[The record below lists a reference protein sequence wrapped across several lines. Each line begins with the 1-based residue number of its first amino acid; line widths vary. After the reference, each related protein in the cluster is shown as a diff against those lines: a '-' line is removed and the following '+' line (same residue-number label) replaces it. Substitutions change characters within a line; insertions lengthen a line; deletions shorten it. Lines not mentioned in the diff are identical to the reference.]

1 MKRGELWLL
10 EEPDKRR
17 PVCILTRDE
26 AIPVLTS
33 VVVVAATTNRR
44 GAPSEMP
51 LDVEDGVA
59 QPCVLSF
66 DNILTAQKARLTQRL
81 GSLPA
86 ARMNELCDM
95 LALATDC

>member
-1 MKRGELWLL
+1 MKQGELWLL

-17 PVCILTRDE
+17 PVCVLTRDE

-44 GAPSEMP
+44 GAPSEMR
-51 LDVEDGVA
+51 LDVEDGVG
-59 QPCVLSF
+59 QPCVLNF
-66 DNILTAQKARLTQRL
+66 DNILTAPKSRLTQRL

-86 ARMNELCDM
+86 ERINELCGM
-95 LALATDC
+95 LAFATAC